1 MRDDFDILLEE
12 EMKDPLFR
20 REYQALEPEFNIIQ
34 AVIDA
39 RKSSHLT
46 QSELAE
52 KTGINQADISK
63 IENGNANPSLKTL
76 KALAAGMNMRL
87 RLEFIPLDK

>member
-1 MRDDFDILLEE
+1 MSWNDIKSELLG
-12 EMKDPLFR
+12 DPEVKK
-20 REYQALEPEFNIIQ
+20 EYEALQPEYEVVRAILN
-34 AVIDA
+34 A
-39 RKSSHLT
+39 RKESHLT
-46 QSELAE
+46 QEQLAQR
-52 KTGINQADISK
+52 TGINRSDISK